1 MVKRQRSFNAKVI
14 NATDWAHW
22 HGMILVDILTDIKNK
37 MEVMTS
43 LKNKMAAIKVQ
54 IAQRAPIKLKF
65 TWNDPCDMYFDRG
78 QRSHNGH

>member
-1 MVKRQRSFNAKVI
+1 MAVI
-14 NATDWAHW
+14 
-22 HGMILVDILTDIKNK
+22 
-37 MEVMTS
+37 
-43 LKNKMAAIKVQ
+43 KNKMAAIKVQ